1 MKLGELCEIV
11 IEPMQVEPEGYDAF
25 LVDGVSFQQKIHQ
38 CSTFSFWDIKE
49 ISSKDRITIKI
60 VEPKFKL

>member
-38 CSTFSFWDIKE
+38 CSTFSLWHIKE
-49 ISSKDRITIKI
+49 ISSKDHITIKI
-60 VEPKFKL
+60 VGPEYKF

>member
-25 LVDGVSFQQKIHQ
+25 LVDGVSYRQKIHQ

-60 VEPKFKL
+60 VIPGFKV

>member
-25 LVDGVSFQQKIHQ
+25 LVDGVSFQQKNTSVQ
-38 CSTFSFWDIKE
+38 YLFF
-49 ISSKDRITIKI
+49 
-60 VEPKFKL
+60 LGY